1 MDFSGWSPSHTLIAV
16 CVALTFLGQI
26 IVLLYCAGR
35 LGRRLNKQAD
45 DLRKLGNQLQDR
57 IDKGVDDFNR
67 PVIGVRKELSDI
79 RVAINKMSERPI
91 EYLAPDNRVLE
102 HRPQPRKSHSTV

>member
-16 CVALTFLGQI
+16 CVAVTFLGQI

-45 DLRKLGNQLQDR
+45 DLRKLGNQLQNR
-57 IDKGVDDFNR
+57 IDRGVGDFNQ
-67 PVIGVRKELSDI
+67 PVVGIRKELSDI
-79 RVAINKMSERPI
+79 RVAISKMSESPI
-91 EYLAPDNRVLE
+91 EYLTHDDRVLE
-102 HRPQPRKSHSTV
+102 HRPEPRKSHSTV